1 MSDLKSAVSREALH
15 VPDPSRRRSLIAACG
30 AHAVHDGLTDVIYV
44 LLPIWQAQFALNYAQ
59 IGLLRGLYSGVMAS
73 FQLLASQAARRCGRE
88 RMLVAGT
95 ALAGVAYLIAGQ
107 PVG

>member
-1 MSDLKSAVSREALH
+1 MSDLKSEVSREALH

-59 IGLLRGLYSGVMAS
+59 IGLLRGLYSGVMRVFSCLRARQRGDVGAS
-73 FQLLASQAARRCGRE
+73 ACWWPGPPSR
-88 RMLVAGT
+88 
-95 ALAGVAYLIAGQ
+95 ALPI
-107 PVG
+107 